1 MGLLLMYNFLRIA
14 SVSLAL
20 AFVAVPLGS
29 ANSAV
34 ITVFSNDAAGWAA
47 AAGSAQTENFNDAT
61 LLPGLTVTTNF
72 GSVTGGV
79 WSDRMS
85 ASQTTT
91 WFFGSPTIAFGGN
104 WDLSPGAPGTGI
116 AFTVTFLNNTTQL
129 VAVEVPNT
137 FTGEFFGFVSDT
149 PFKSVLETVGIQSC
163 STCVAETHNLDNLT
177 FSTSATPAPVPLPAA
192 LPLFATGLGVLGL
205 LGWRRKRAA
214 HKTSP

>member
-1 MGLLLMYNFLRIA
+1 MYNFLRIA

-61 LLPGLTVTTNF
+61 LLPGLTVTTDF

-79 WSDRMS
+79 WFDRMS

-104 WDLSPGAPGTGI
+104 WDLSPGDPGTGI

-137 FTGEFFGFVSDT
+137 LTGEFFGFVSDT
-149 PFKSVLETVGIQSC
+149 PFKSVLETVGTQSC
-163 STCVAETHNLDNLT
+163 SICAETHNLDNLT
-177 FSTSATPAPVPLPAA
+177 FSASAPAAPVPLPGAFQ
-192 LPLFATGLGVLGL
+192 LFATGLGALGL
-205 LGWRRKRAA
+205 LAWRRKRKQAA
-214 HKTSP
+214 